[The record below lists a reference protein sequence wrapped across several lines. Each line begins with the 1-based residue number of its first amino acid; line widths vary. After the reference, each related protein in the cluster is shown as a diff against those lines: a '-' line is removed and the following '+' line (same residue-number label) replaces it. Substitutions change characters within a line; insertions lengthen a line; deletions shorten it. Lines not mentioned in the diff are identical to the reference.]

1 MTPNIWS
8 KLSFTYLWIDMSR
21 DMPPPLGIAGIRHIS
36 GYPLRVPL
44 RVGQLEP
51 NSGRYSAKPIELPN
65 MQGNQK
71 VPFRTILGWPCGYC
85 RPLPRMPKRAS
96 VDCVLLGCL
105 GEVTAT
111 VASHN
116 GKGVW
121 RHI

>member
-8 KLSFTYLWIDMSR
+8 KHSFTYLWIDMSR

-65 MQGNQK
+65 MQGLERSLSDHIG
-71 VPFRTILGWPCGYC
+71 VAVWILP
-85 RPLPRMPKRAS
+85 
-96 VDCVLLGCL
+96 
-105 GEVTAT
+105 T
-111 VASHN
+111 VAADAKESFC
-116 GKGVW
+116 GLCFW
-121 RHI
+121 DASER